1 MTKYLLEYYTKGARK
16 PYVVREGSLPNG
28 HRPTFTN
35 SQDCFNYA
43 LSHITY
49 IGGRVKVRYKSNGAL
64 AAETY
69 RDIYGNGRLRW
80 KN

>member
-16 PYVVREGSLPNG
+16 PYMVREGSLPNG
-28 HRPTFTN
+28 SHPTFTN
-35 SQDCFNYA
+35 SPECFNFA
-43 LSHITY
+43 LIHTQ
-49 IGGRVKVRYKSNGAL
+49 GRVKVRYKSNGAL

-69 RDIYGNGRLRW
+69 VDKYGKGRLRW

>member
-16 PYVVREGSLPNG
+16 PYMIREGALANG
-28 HRPTFTN
+28 SHPTFTN
-35 SQDCFNYA
+35 SPECFNFA
-43 LSHITY
+43 LTY

-69 RDIYGNGRLRW
+69 IDKNGNGRLRW

>member
-1 MTKYLLEYYTKGARK
+1 MTKYLLEYYAKNARK
-16 PYVVREGSLPNG
+16 PYMVREGQLPNG
-28 HRPTFTN
+28 HHPTFTN
-35 SQDCFNYA
+35 SPDCFNFA
-43 LSHITY
+43 LTH

-69 RDIYGNGRLRW
+69 RDVNGNGRLRW